1 MSESRA
7 TDQRPPA
14 ETRTRAFYDR
24 ISRRYDA
31 VAEIWEHNSREQG
44 VQALAVTRG
53 ETVLEIGYGTGHAL
67 EQLARTGAKVTGID
81 LSEGMRSVARQRLVE
96 AGLDADVRLD
106 LGDARVLPYQEGHFD
121 AAFMSFTLELFDD
134 EDLPRVLNEASRVLR
149 AGGRLGIVALAEK
162 DPPGLMAEIYTWL
175 HEHFPHLVDCRPID
189 AVGALRAAG
198 FRIRETTGM
207 AILRLPV
214 ISVVA
219 IKPDGA
225 WY

>member
-1 MSESRA
+1 MPM
-7 TDQRPPA
+7 TGQHPA
-14 ETRTRAFYDR
+14 ADNPTRTFYDR

-31 VAEIWEHNSREQG
+31 IAEAWEHASRQQG
-44 VQALAVTRG
+44 VEALAVARG

-67 EQLARTGAKVTGID
+67 EQFARAGGKVAGID

-96 AGLDADVRLD
+96 AGLDQHVRLD
-106 LGDARVLPYQEGHFD
+106 LGDARALPYEEGRFD
-121 AAFMSFTLELFDD
+121 AAFMSYTLELFESGDIGKVLD
-134 EDLPRVLNEASRVLR
+134 EACRVLR

-162 DPPGLMAEIYTWL
+162 DPPGLMVEIYKWL
-175 HEHFPHLVDCRPID
+175 HRHFPHLVDCQPVD

-207 AILRLPV
+207 SIWRLPV
-214 ISVVA
+214 ISVIA

>member
-1 MSESRA
+1 MNDSRSISS
-7 TDQRPPA
+7 PPA
-14 ETRTRAFYDR
+14 DDRTRAFYDR

-31 VAEIWEHNSREQG
+31 LAEAWEHTSRHQG
-44 VQALAVTRG
+44 IEALAVARG

-67 EQLARTGAKVTGID
+67 QQLAGAGVKVVGIE
-81 LSEGMRSVARQRLVE
+81 LSEGMRSVARQRLAE

-106 LGDARVLPYQEGHFD
+106 LGDARALPYEDGHFD
-121 AAFMSFTLELFDD
+121 AAFMSFTLELFDR
-134 EDLPRVLNEASRVLR
+134 EDVAKVLGEASRVLR

-162 DPPGLMAEIYTWL
+162 DPPNLMTEIYNWL

-189 AVGALRAAG
+189 AVKALRAAG

-207 AILRLPV
+207 SILGLPV
-214 ISVVA
+214 ISVIA